1 MLSKLSGTKVNHL
14 YCPAIRTSVQ
24 LLLIAVFLLLIPRAQ
39 AADSIKID
47 RRQPNQAIIKGIN
60 HLYDLEFEEAE
71 KLFSRIVRERPDHP
85 AGYFYMAMVTWSRL
99 SVGFW
104 TAENLNE
111 YVARIDRTI
120 SVARQRIEI
129 NEKDSRSYFYLGGA
143 LGFKGRFEL
152 MQQKWFSS
160 YNLAYDAIQALK
172 TCQKLDPD
180 NKDVLLGLGIYD
192 YYTAKLSGVLK
203 FLTYLFLHKGDK
215 DEGLRKLHTAASEA
229 VYSGLE
235 AKSMLI
241 HIYLYL
247 EEDYEKALPLIQ
259 ELRRKFRKNMRYPFF
274 EGLVHLRQE
283 RDSKYGEMVDL
294 LRSESR
300 KQTDRGTR
308 LIWENQALYLE
319 ATYHLFRGE
328 TEQARNR
335 LDAILSQAD
344 PELDPDMIAWPLLK
358 KGMSYDLEGKRKTAL
373 EFYGRVMK
381 MENGAGAQFL
391 AQKCIDEASKKG
403 DPFLGY

>member
-1 MLSKLSGTKVNHL
+1 MILAFFLSPSHIRAAEPLKPYIRHPNHEI
-14 YCPAIRTSVQ
+14 IR
-24 LLLIAVFLLLIPRAQ
+24 
-39 AADSIKID
+39 
-47 RRQPNQAIIKGIN
+47 GIN
-60 HLYDLEFEEAE
+60 DLYDLEFDAAD
-71 KLFSRIVRERPDHP
+71 KRFSRIVAEQPEHP
-85 AGYFYMAMVTWSRL
+85 AGYFYLAMVTWSKL

-104 TAENLNE
+104 TAQNLEE
-111 YVARIDRTI
+111 YVERIDRTI
-120 SVARQRIEI
+120 SVARKRIEK
-129 NEKDSRSYFYLGGA
+129 NEKDSSSYFYLGGA

-152 MQQKWFSS
+152 MRQKWFSS
-160 YNLAYDAIQALK
+160 YNLAYDAIHALE

-215 DEGLRKLHTAASEA
+215 DEGLRKLHVAANEA

-247 EEDYEKALPLIQ
+247 EEDYDKALPLIQ
-259 ELRRKFRKNMRYPFF
+259 DLRAKFRKNMRYPFF
-274 EGLVHLRQE
+274 EGFVYIRQD
-283 RDSKYGEMVDL
+283 RDSKYREMVDA
-294 LRSESR
+294 LRAEGR
-300 KQTDRGTR
+300 TKATRGSR

-319 ATYHLFRGE
+319 ATYHLFQGQ
-328 TEQARNR
+328 TQQARNK
-335 LDAILSQAD
+335 LDAILSQAE
-344 PELDPDMIAWPLLK
+344 PGLDPDMIAWPILK
-358 KGMSYDLEGKRKTAL
+358 KGMSYDLDGKRDTAL
-373 EFYGRVMK
+373 EFYHLVLK

-391 AQKCIDEASKKG
+391 AQKCIDEAPKKG